1 MIKYIARKKFN
12 YLRISTIMLYNMIN
26 PPKPLNDTRKKVA
39 AISKH
44 AYVFYRVKILYIF
57 EIRVTLEILYEA
69 HLYLLRTRIY
79 Q

>member
-26 PPKPLNDTRKKVA
+26 PPKPLNNTRKKVP

-69 HLYLLRTRIY
+69 HLYLLRTGIY

>member
-1 MIKYIARKKFN
+1 
-12 YLRISTIMLYNMIN
+12 MIN
-26 PPKPLNDTRKKVA
+26 PPKPLNNTRKKVA

-57 EIRVTLEILYEA
+57 EIRVTLEILYET
-69 HLYLLRTRIY
+69 HLNLLRTGIY